1 MLSRHCSESCYS
13 FDGQN
18 KAAISAHTVDVKK
31 VVERESYS
39 RYIYPP
45 LKRGFR
51 PTVRIIALVLTAI
64 RKFKKGR
71 LLSRKKN
78 GEPVKTKLAQLNFP
92 PVKFKGFPLLLGNNV
107 DARVVE
113 LSENDDNKINLTQ
126 IFG

>member
-1 MLSRHCSESCYS
+1 M
-13 FDGQN
+13 
-18 KAAISAHTVDVKK
+18 
-31 VVERESYS
+31 VERESYS

-71 LLSRKKN
+71 LLARKKN

-92 PVKFKGFPLLLGNNV
+92 PVKFKAFPLLLGNNV

-126 IFG
+126 IFGKAVRLDNHNKKVMISDEAHSEALE